1 MKYKQY
7 IQSNSHVI
15 SLIVVSF
22 LLFIFGLAEL
32 RNLELRNIDLL
43 ANNTRSIYEHPFVVH
58 SSALE
63 LQAIAVKIR
72 AENLSFLLDPTNKA
86 GILYKNQINTAEIDK
101 RINAIEVSFLGDKSK
116 SQELRAAIQQWIKN
130 VNTFRSLLKE
140 NQLNEAKSFM
150 GEKLIPSF
158 NELMVK
164 SDYIVKF
171 SGNKASSLYQTSK
184 QEAINSKKSFSN
196 SLLIFFLYFSAIGLL
211 GTIYLLRTIYL
222 RDKYLTQQR
231 TSAELLIADKEYKKL
246 AIVAQTTTNLV
257 SITDR
262 HSRLLWVNPAFVTQT
277 GYTEAFMLGKKAGS
291 FLQGADT
298 NPDTVK
304 IMRGAIKHH
313 KGFDV
318 EILNY
323 KKSGESYWTHI
334 IATPIDINDENSGY
348 VSIQADI
355 TQKNIIN
362 KMKSEF
368 VSTAAHELR
377 TPLTVI
383 NGYVELLIM
392 DIGSKDEQREMLSTI
407 HTQSEAMA
415 HLLNEMLDIAR
426 IEAQAVGLYQMELQP
441 IGPRLQTLADS
452 FITPNNHNKVT
463 LVLSPNLPEVKV
475 DIAKLEQAIKNC
487 LSNAYKFSPKRGEVT
502 MRVTEV
508 THDKQRKV
516 LIAIEDQGI
525 GMTPEQLERVF
536 EKFYRADPSGVIPGT
551 GLGMAIIKS
560 IIEQHGG
567 TIVIES
573 EYGKGTKVMLY
584 LPVA

>member
-7 IQSNSHVI
+7 IQSNAHVI

-32 RNLELRNIDLL
+32 RNLELRNIELL
-43 ANNTRSIYEHPFVVH
+43 ANNTQSIYEHPFVVH

-63 LQAIAVKIR
+63 LQAIVAKIR
-72 AENLSFLLDPTNKA
+72 AENISLLLNPTNKA
-86 GILYKNQINTAEIDK
+86 DTLYKNQINTAEIDK

-116 SQELRAAIQQWIKN
+116 SQALRAAIQQWIKN

-150 GEKLIPSF
+150 GEKLTPSF

-171 SGNKASSLYQTSK
+171 SENKASSIYQTSK
-184 QEAINSKKSFSN
+184 QQMINSKKSFSN

-231 TSAELLIADKEYKKL
+231 TSAELLIADKEYKKM
-246 AIVAQTTTNLV
+246 AVAVQTTTNSV
-257 SITDR
+257 TITDR
-262 HSRLLWVNPAFVTQT
+262 FGHLIWVNPAFLSTC
-277 GYTEAFMLGKKAGS
+277 GYTEDFVIGKTAGS

-298 NPDTVK
+298 SQDTVK
-304 IMRGAIKHH
+304 IMREAIKNH

-323 KKSGESYWTHI
+323 KKSGESFWQHI
-334 IATPIDINDENSGY
+334 IATPILYNDGSAGY
-348 VSIQADI
+348 VSIQEDI

-407 HTQSEAMA
+407 HTQSQAMT

-426 IEAQAVGLYQMELQP
+426 IEAQVVGLYQTDLQQ
-441 IGPRLQTLADS
+441 IGPRLQTLADT
-452 FITPNNHNKVT
+452 FISPDNHNKVT

-475 DIAKLEQAIKNC
+475 DIAKLEQAIYNC
-487 LSNAYKFSPKRGEVT
+487 LSNAYKYSPKHGEVT
-502 MRVTEV
+502 MRVSEV
-508 THDKQRKV
+508 THNKQRKL

-525 GMTPEQLERVF
+525 GMTPEQLAHVC
-536 EKFYRADPSGVIPGT
+536 EKFYRADPSGAIPGT
-551 GLGMAIIKS
+551 GLGMAITKA
-560 IIEQHGG
+560 IITHHGG
-567 TIVIES
+567 TMEIES
-573 EYGKGTKVMLY
+573 KLGAGTKVMLY

>member
-130 VNTFRSLLKE
+130 ENTFRSLLKE

>member
-7 IQSNSHVI
+7 IQSNAHVI

-32 RNLELRNIDLL
+32 RNLELRNIELL
-43 ANNTRSIYEHPFVVH
+43 ANNTQSIYEHPFVVH

-63 LQAIAVKIR
+63 LQAIVAKIR
-72 AENLSFLLDPTNKA
+72 AENISLLLNPTNKA
-86 GILYKNQINTAEIDK
+86 DTLYKNQINTAEIDK

-116 SQELRAAIQQWIKN
+116 SQALRAAIQQWIKN
-130 VNTFRSLLKE
+130 VNTFRSLLKD

-150 GEKLIPSF
+150 GEKLTPSF
-158 NELMVK
+158 NELIVK

-171 SGNKASSLYQTSK
+171 SGNKASSIYQTSK
-184 QEAINSKKSFSN
+184 QETINSKESFSN

-231 TSAELLIADKEYKKL
+231 TSAELLIADKEYKKM
-246 AIVAQTTTNLV
+246 AVAVQTTTNSV
-257 SITDR
+257 TITDR
-262 HSRLLWVNPAFVTQT
+262 FAHLMWVNPAFLSTC
-277 GYTEAFMLGKKAGS
+277 GYTEDFVIGKTAGS

-298 NPDTVK
+298 SQDTVK
-304 IMRGAIKHH
+304 IMREAIKNH

-323 KKSGESYWTHI
+323 KKSGELFWQHI
-334 IATPIDINDENSGY
+334 IATPIIYNDGSAGY
-348 VSIQADI
+348 VSIQEDI

-407 HTQSEAMA
+407 HTQSQAMT

-426 IEAQAVGLYQMELQP
+426 IEAQVVGLYQTDLQQ
-441 IGPRLQTLADS
+441 IGPRLQTLADT
-452 FITPNNHNKVT
+452 FISPDNHNKVT

-475 DIAKLEQAIKNC
+475 DIAKLEQAIYNC
-487 LSNAYKFSPKRGEVT
+487 LSNAYKYSPKHGEVT
-502 MRVTEV
+502 MRVSEV
-508 THDKQRKV
+508 THNKQRKL

-525 GMTPEQLERVF
+525 GMTPEQLAHVC

-551 GLGMAIIKS
+551 GLGMAITKA
-560 IIEQHGG
+560 IITHHGG
-567 TIVIES
+567 TMEIES
-573 EYGKGTKVMLY
+573 KLGAGTKVMLY

>member
-7 IQSNSHVI
+7 IQSNAHVI

-32 RNLELRNIDLL
+32 RNLELRNINLL

-101 RINAIEVSFLGDKSK
+101 RINAIEVLFLGDKSK

-130 VNTFRSLLKE
+130 VNAFRSLLKE

-150 GEKLIPSF
+150 GEKLTPSF

-171 SGNKASSLYQTSK
+171 SGNKASSIYQTSK
-184 QEAINSKKSFSN
+184 QETINSKKSFSN
-196 SLLIFFLYFSAIGLL
+196 SLLIFFLYISAIGLL

-231 TSAELLIADKEYKKL
+231 TSAELLIANKEYKKM
-246 AIVAQTTTNLV
+246 AVAVQTTTNSV
-257 SITDR
+257 TITDR
-262 HSRLLWVNPAFVTQT
+262 FAHLMWVNPAFLSTC
-277 GYTEAFMLGKKAGS
+277 GYTEDFVIGKTAGS

-298 NPDTVK
+298 SQDTVK
-304 IMRGAIKHH
+304 IMREAIKNH

-323 KKSGESYWTHI
+323 KKSGESFWSHV
-334 IATPIDINDENSGY
+334 IATPILYEDGSAGY
-348 VSIQADI
+348 VSIQEDI
-355 TQKNIIN
+355 TQRNIIN

-407 HTQSEAMA
+407 HSQSQAMT

-426 IEAQAVGLYQMELQP
+426 IEAQVVGLYQTDLQQ
-441 IGPRLQTLADS
+441 IGPRLQTLADT
-452 FITPNNHNKVT
+452 FISPDNHNKVT

-475 DIAKLEQAIKNC
+475 DIAKLEQAIYNC
-487 LSNAYKFSPKRGEVT
+487 LSNAYKYSPKHGEVT
-502 MRVTEV
+502 MRVSEV
-508 THDKQRKV
+508 THNKQRKL

-525 GMTPEQLERVF
+525 GMTPEQLAHVC
-536 EKFYRADPSGVIPGT
+536 EKFYRADPSGAIPGT
-551 GLGMAIIKS
+551 GLGMAITKA
-560 IIEQHGG
+560 IITHHGG
-567 TIVIES
+567 TMEIES
-573 EYGKGTKVMLY
+573 KLGAGTKVMLY

>member
-7 IQSNSHVI
+7 IQSNAHVI

-43 ANNTRSIYEHPFVVH
+43 ANNTQSIYDHPFVVH

-63 LQAIAVKIR
+63 LQAIVAKIR
-72 AENLSFLLDPTNKA
+72 AENVSLLLNPINKA
-86 GILYKNQINTAEIDK
+86 DILFKINTAEIDK

-116 SQELRAAIQQWIKN
+116 SQALRAAIQQWIKN

-150 GEKLIPSF
+150 GEKLTPSF

-171 SGNKASSLYQTSK
+171 SGNKASSIYQTSK
-184 QEAINSKKSFSN
+184 QEAINSKESFSN

-231 TSAELLIADKEYKKL
+231 TSAELLIADKEYKKM
-246 AIVAQTTTNLV
+246 AVAVQNTTNSV
-257 SITDR
+257 TITDR
-262 HSRLLWVNPAFVTQT
+262 FAHLMWVNPAFLSTC
-277 GYTEAFMLGKKAGS
+277 GYTEDFVIGKTAGS
-291 FLQGADT
+291 FLQGANT
-298 NPDTVK
+298 SQDTVK
-304 IMRGAIKHH
+304 IMREAIKNH

-323 KKSGESYWTHI
+323 KKSGELFWQHI
-334 IATPIDINDENSGY
+334 IATPIIYNDGSAGY
-348 VSIQADI
+348 VSIQEDI

-407 HTQSEAMA
+407 HTQSQAMT

-426 IEAQAVGLYQMELQP
+426 IEAQVVGLYQTDLQQ
-441 IGPRLQTLADS
+441 IGPRLQTLADT
-452 FITPNNHNKVT
+452 FISPDNHNKVT

-475 DIAKLEQAIKNC
+475 DIAKLEQAIYNC
-487 LSNAYKFSPKRGEVT
+487 LSNAYKYSPKHGEVT
-502 MRVTEV
+502 MRVSEV
-508 THDKQRKV
+508 THNKQRKL

-525 GMTPEQLERVF
+525 GMTPEQLAHVC

-551 GLGMAIIKS
+551 GLGMAITKA
-560 IIEQHGG
+560 IITHHGG
-567 TIVIES
+567 TMEIES
-573 EYGKGTKVMLY
+573 KLGAGTKVMLY

>member
-7 IQSNSHVI
+7 IQSNAHVI

-32 RNLELRNIDLL
+32 RNLELRNIELL
-43 ANNTRSIYEHPFVVH
+43 ANNTQSIYEHPFVVH

-63 LQAIAVKIR
+63 LQAIVAKIR
-72 AENLSFLLDPTNKA
+72 AENISLLLNPTNKA
-86 GILYKNQINTAEIDK
+86 DTLYKNQINTAEIDK

-116 SQELRAAIQQWIKN
+116 SQALRAAIQQWIKN

-150 GEKLIPSF
+150 GEKLTPSF

-171 SGNKASSLYQTSK
+171 SENKASSIYQTSK
-184 QEAINSKKSFSN
+184 QQMINSKESFSN

-231 TSAELLIADKEYKKL
+231 TSAELLIADKEYKKM
-246 AIVAQTTTNLV
+246 AVAVQTTTNSV
-257 SITDR
+257 TITDR
-262 HSRLLWVNPAFVTQT
+262 FGHLIWVNPAFLSTC
-277 GYTEAFMLGKKAGS
+277 GYTEDFVIGKTAGS

-298 NPDTVK
+298 SQDTVK
-304 IMRGAIKHH
+304 IMREAIKNH

-323 KKSGESYWTHI
+323 KKSGELFWQHI
-334 IATPIDINDENSGY
+334 IATPIIYNDGSAGY
-348 VSIQADI
+348 VSIQEDI

-407 HTQSEAMA
+407 HTQSQAMT

-426 IEAQAVGLYQMELQP
+426 IEAQVVGLYQTDLQQ

-452 FITPNNHNKVT
+452 FITQDNHNKIT

-475 DIAKLEQAIKNC
+475 DIAKLEQAIYNC
-487 LSNAYKFSPKRGEVT
+487 LSNAYKYSPKHGEVT
-502 MRVTEV
+502 MRVSEV
-508 THDKQRKV
+508 THNKQRKL

-525 GMTPEQLERVF
+525 GMTPEQLAHVC
-536 EKFYRADPSGVIPGT
+536 EKFYRADPSGAIPGT
-551 GLGMAIIKS
+551 GLGMAITKA
-560 IIEQHGG
+560 IITHHGG
-567 TIVIES
+567 TMEIES
-573 EYGKGTKVMLY
+573 KLGAGTKVMLY
-584 LPVA
+584 LPVT

>member
-7 IQSNSHVI
+7 IQSNAHVI

-32 RNLELRNIDLL
+32 RNLELRNIELL
-43 ANNTRSIYEHPFVVH
+43 ANNTQSIYEHPFVVH

-63 LQAIAVKIR
+63 LQAIVAKIR
-72 AENLSFLLDPTNKA
+72 AENVSLLLNPINKA
-86 GILYKNQINTAEIDK
+86 DILFKINTAEIDK

-116 SQELRAAIQQWIKN
+116 SQALRAAIQQWIKN
-130 VNTFRSLLKE
+130 VNTFRSLLKD

-150 GEKLIPSF
+150 GEKLTPSF

-171 SGNKASSLYQTSK
+171 SGNKASSIYQTSK
-184 QEAINSKKSFSN
+184 QETINSKESFSN

-231 TSAELLIADKEYKKL
+231 TSAELLIADKEYKKM
-246 AIVAQTTTNLV
+246 AVAVQNTTNSV
-257 SITDR
+257 TITDR
-262 HSRLLWVNPAFVTQT
+262 FAHLMWVNPAFLSTC
-277 GYTEAFMLGKKAGS
+277 GYTEDFVIGKTAGS

-298 NPDTVK
+298 SQDTVK
-304 IMRGAIKHH
+304 IMREAIKNH

-323 KKSGESYWTHI
+323 KKSGELFWQHI
-334 IATPIDINDENSGY
+334 IATPIIYNDGSAGY
-348 VSIQADI
+348 VSIQEDI

-407 HTQSEAMA
+407 HTQSQAMT

-426 IEAQAVGLYQMELQP
+426 IEAQVVGLYQTDLQQ
-441 IGPRLQTLADS
+441 IVPRLQTLADT
-452 FITPNNHNKVT
+452 FISPDNHNKVT

-475 DIAKLEQAIKNC
+475 DIAKLEQAIYNC
-487 LSNAYKFSPKRGEVT
+487 LSNAYKYSPKHGEVT
-502 MRVTEV
+502 MRVSEV
-508 THDKQRKV
+508 THNKQRKL

-525 GMTPEQLERVF
+525 GMTPEQLAHVC
-536 EKFYRADPSGVIPGT
+536 EKFYRADPSGAIPGT
-551 GLGMAIIKS
+551 GLGMAITKA
-560 IIEQHGG
+560 IITHHGG
-567 TIVIES
+567 TMEIES
-573 EYGKGTKVMLY
+573 KLGAGTKVMLY

>member
-7 IQSNSHVI
+7 IQSNAHVI

-32 RNLELRNIDLL
+32 RNLELRNIELL
-43 ANNTRSIYEHPFVVH
+43 ANNTQSIYEHPFVVH

-63 LQAIAVKIR
+63 LQAIVAKIR
-72 AENLSFLLDPTNKA
+72 AENISLLLNPTNKA
-86 GILYKNQINTAEIDK
+86 DTLYKNQINTAEIDK

-116 SQELRAAIQQWIKN
+116 SQALRAAIQQWIKN
-130 VNTFRSLLKE
+130 VNTFRSLLKD

-150 GEKLIPSF
+150 GEKLTPSF

-171 SGNKASSLYQTSK
+171 SGNKASSIYQTSK
-184 QEAINSKKSFSN
+184 QETINSKESFSN

-211 GTIYLLRTIYL
+211 GIIYLLRTIYL

-231 TSAELLIADKEYKKL
+231 TSAALLIADKEYKKM
-246 AIVAQTTTNLV
+246 AVAVQTTTNSV
-257 SITDR
+257 TITDR
-262 HSRLLWVNPAFVTQT
+262 FAHLMWVNPAFLSTH
-277 GYTEAFMLGKKAGS
+277 GYTEDFVIGKTAGS

-298 NPDTVK
+298 SQDTVK
-304 IMRGAIKHH
+304 IMREAIKNH

-323 KKSGESYWTHI
+323 KKSGELFWQHI
-334 IATPIDINDENSGY
+334 IATPIIYNDGSAGY
-348 VSIQADI
+348 VSIQEDI

-407 HTQSEAMA
+407 HTQSQAMTN
-415 HLLNEMLDIAR
+415 LLNEMLDIAR
-426 IEAQAVGLYQMELQP
+426 IEAQVVGLYQTDLQQ
-441 IGPRLQTLADS
+441 IGPRLQTLADT
-452 FITPNNHNKVT
+452 FISPDNHNKVT

-475 DIAKLEQAIKNC
+475 DIAKLEQAIYNC
-487 LSNAYKFSPKRGEVT
+487 LSNAYKYSPKHGEVT
-502 MRVTEV
+502 MRVSEV
-508 THDKQRKV
+508 THNKQRKL

-525 GMTPEQLERVF
+525 GMTPEQLAHVC
-536 EKFYRADPSGVIPGT
+536 EKFYRADPSGAIPGT
-551 GLGMAIIKS
+551 GLGMAITKA
-560 IIEQHGG
+560 IITHHGG
-567 TIVIES
+567 TMEIES
-573 EYGKGTKVMLY
+573 KLGAGTKVMLY

>member
-7 IQSNSHVI
+7 IQSNVHVI

-22 LLFIFGLAEL
+22 LLFIFGLTEL
-32 RNLELRNIDLL
+32 RNLELRNIELL
-43 ANNTRSIYEHPFVVH
+43 ANNTQSIYEHPFVVH

-63 LQAIAVKIR
+63 LQAIVAKIR
-72 AENLSFLLDPTNKA
+72 AENVSLLLNPINKA
-86 GILYKNQINTAEIDK
+86 DILFKINTAEIDK

-116 SQELRAAIQQWIKN
+116 SQALRAAIQQWIKN

-150 GEKLIPSF
+150 GEKLTPSF
-158 NELMVK
+158 NELIVK

-171 SGNKASSLYQTSK
+171 SGNKASSIYQTSK
-184 QEAINSKKSFSN
+184 QQMINSKKSFSN

-211 GTIYLLRTIYL
+211 GTIYLLRTLYL

-231 TSAELLIADKEYKKL
+231 TSAELLIADKEYKKI
-246 AIVAQTTTNLV
+246 AVAVQTTTNSV
-257 SITDR
+257 TITDR
-262 HSRLLWVNPAFVTQT
+262 FAHLMWVNPAFLSTC
-277 GYTEAFMLGKKAGS
+277 GYTEDFVIGKTAGS

-298 NPDTVK
+298 SQDTVK
-304 IMRGAIKHH
+304 IMREAIKNH

-323 KKSGESYWTHI
+323 KKSGELFWQHI
-334 IATPIDINDENSGY
+334 IATPILHNDGSAGY
-348 VSIQADI
+348 VSIQEDI

-407 HTQSEAMA
+407 HTQSQAMT

-426 IEAQAVGLYQMELQP
+426 IEAQVVGLYQTDLQQ
-441 IGPRLQTLADS
+441 IVPRLQTLADT
-452 FITPNNHNKVT
+452 FISPDNHNKVT

-475 DIAKLEQAIKNC
+475 DIAKLEQAIYNC
-487 LSNAYKFSPKRGEVT
+487 LSNAYKYSPKHGEVT
-502 MRVTEV
+502 MRVSEV
-508 THDKQRKV
+508 THNKQRKL

-525 GMTPEQLERVF
+525 GMTPEQLAHVC
-536 EKFYRADPSGVIPGT
+536 EKFYRADPSGAIPGT
-551 GLGMAIIKS
+551 GLGMAITKA
-560 IIEQHGG
+560 IITHHGG
-567 TIVIES
+567 TMEIES
-573 EYGKGTKVMLY
+573 KLGAGTKVMLY

>member
-130 VNTFRSLLKE
+130 ENTFRSLLKE

-502 MRVTEV
+502 MRVSEV

>member
-1 MKYKQY
+1 
-7 IQSNSHVI
+7 
-15 SLIVVSF
+15 
-22 LLFIFGLAEL
+22 
-32 RNLELRNIDLL
+32 
-43 ANNTRSIYEHPFVVH
+43 
-58 SSALE
+58 
-63 LQAIAVKIR
+63 LQAIAAKIR
-72 AENLSFLLDPTNKA
+72 AENISLLLNPTNKA
-86 GILYKNQINTAEIDK
+86 DTLYKNQINTAEIDK

-116 SQELRAAIQQWIKN
+116 SQALRAAIQQWIKN
-130 VNTFRSLLKE
+130 VNTFRSLLKD

-150 GEKLIPSF
+150 GEKLTPSF

-171 SGNKASSLYQTSK
+171 SGNKASSIYQTSK
-184 QEAINSKKSFSN
+184 QETINSKESFSN

-231 TSAELLIADKEYKKL
+231 TSAELLIADKEYKKM
-246 AIVAQTTTNLV
+246 AVAVQTTTNSV
-257 SITDR
+257 TITDR
-262 HSRLLWVNPAFVTQT
+262 FAHLMWVNPAFLSTC
-277 GYTEAFMLGKKAGS
+277 GYTEDFVIGKTAGS

-298 NPDTVK
+298 SQDTVK
-304 IMRGAIKHH
+304 IMREAIKNH

-323 KKSGESYWTHI
+323 KKSGELFWQHI
-334 IATPIDINDENSGY
+334 IATPIIHNDGSAGY
-348 VSIQADI
+348 VSIQEDI

-407 HTQSEAMA
+407 HTQSQAMT

-426 IEAQAVGLYQMELQP
+426 IEAQVVGLYQTDLQQ
-441 IGPRLQTLADS
+441 IGPRLQTLADT
-452 FITPNNHNKVT
+452 FISPDNHNKVT

-475 DIAKLEQAIKNC
+475 DIAKLEQAIYNC
-487 LSNAYKFSPKRGEVT
+487 LSNAYKYSPKHGEVT
-502 MRVTEV
+502 MRVSEV
-508 THDKQRKV
+508 THNKQRKL

-525 GMTPEQLERVF
+525 GMTPEQLAHVC
-536 EKFYRADPSGVIPGT
+536 EKFYRADPSGAIPGT
-551 GLGMAIIKS
+551 GLGMAITKA
-560 IIEQHGG
+560 IITHHGG
-567 TIVIES
+567 TMEIES
-573 EYGKGTKVMLY
+573 KLGAGTKVMLY

>member
-32 RNLELRNIDLL
+32 RNLELRNIELL
-43 ANNTRSIYEHPFVVH
+43 ANNTQSIYEHPFVVH

-63 LQAIAVKIR
+63 LQAIVAKIR
-72 AENLSFLLDPTNKA
+72 AENVSLLLNPINKA
-86 GILYKNQINTAEIDK
+86 DILFKINTAEIDK

-116 SQELRAAIQQWIKN
+116 SQALRAAIQQWIKN

-150 GEKLIPSF
+150 GEKLTPSF

-171 SGNKASSLYQTSK
+171 SGNKASSIYQTSK
-184 QEAINSKKSFSN
+184 QETINSKESFSN

-231 TSAELLIADKEYKKL
+231 TSAELLIADKEYKKM
-246 AIVAQTTTNLV
+246 AVAVQTTTNSV
-257 SITDR
+257 TITDR
-262 HSRLLWVNPAFVTQT
+262 FAHLMWVNPAFLSTC
-277 GYTEAFMLGKKAGS
+277 GYTEDFVIGKTAGS

-298 NPDTVK
+298 SQDTVK
-304 IMRGAIKHH
+304 IMREAIKNH

-323 KKSGESYWTHI
+323 KKSGELFWQHI
-334 IATPIDINDENSGY
+334 IATPILHNDGSAGY
-348 VSIQADI
+348 VSIQEDI

-407 HTQSEAMA
+407 HTQSQAMT

-426 IEAQAVGLYQMELQP
+426 IEAQVVGLYQTDLQQ
-441 IGPRLQTLADS
+441 IVPRLQTLADT
-452 FITPNNHNKVT
+452 FISPDNHNKVT

-475 DIAKLEQAIKNC
+475 DIAKLEQAIYNC
-487 LSNAYKFSPKRGEVT
+487 LSNAYKYSPKHGEVT
-502 MRVTEV
+502 MRVSEV
-508 THDKQRKV
+508 THNKQRKL

-525 GMTPEQLERVF
+525 GMTPEQLAHVC
-536 EKFYRADPSGVIPGT
+536 EKFYRADPSGAIPGT
-551 GLGMAIIKS
+551 GLGMAITKA
-560 IIEQHGG
+560 IITHHGG
-567 TIVIES
+567 TMEIES
-573 EYGKGTKVMLY
+573 KLGAGTKVMLY